1 MKNKIQ
7 NKLKSQT
14 PTMSQY
20 AHAHYIGKW
29 HVFLNYVLMEVP

>member
-7 NKLKSQT
+7 SKLKSQT
-14 PTMSQY
+14 PIMSQC
-20 AHAHYIGKW
+20 AHAHCIGEW